1 MYDSKDLDIMIKFDS
16 YIRRCIKNLS
26 VNYDK
31 QEKGKWYNDAIF
43 FDNDEDFNCE
53 NINEIYKDNYLS
65 RGKTFYV
72 KGIPIEVNDEILA
85 DALDKL
91 PEKQRN
97 IILLY
102 YFEQKTDLNIAIQ
115 LDSIRRTINYQRQI
129 ALIAL
134 KELIRK
140 SDD

>member
-26 VNYDK
+26 INYDK
-31 QEKGKWYNDAIF
+31 QEKNKI
-43 FDNDEDFNCE
+43 
-53 NINEIYKDNYLS
+53 
-65 RGKTFYV
+65 FYV

-102 YFEQKTDLNIAIQ
+102 YFENKTDLNIAVQ
-115 LDSIRRTINYQRQI
+115 LDSIRRTINYQRRV
-129 ALIAL
+129 ALTAL

-140 SDD
+140 SED